1 MIRIKTIAKEK
12 GIKVAELA
20 TMVGVTREMCSRQ
33 INSTNI
39 TISTAQKYADA
50 LNVPLWQLFTEPAT
64 QGASIM
70 VCPHCGK
77 PIQVHITA
85 QNCTQST
92 WQVSKRNTLQ
102 FTHIKPIKATES
114 K

>member
-50 LNVPLWQLFTEPAT
+50 LNVPLWQLFTEPGT
-64 QGASIM
+64 QGTST

-77 PIQVHITA
+77 PIQVHKLHTINVT
-85 QNCTQST
+85 
-92 WQVSKRNTLQ
+92 SK
-102 FTHIKPIKATES
+102 
-114 K
+114 